1 MYRELLIE
9 IGCEELPASWMPP
22 LVGQLGACV
31 GARLEE
37 ARLACPTPPE
47 AFATP
52 RRLAVRAAR
61 VADRQPDLEETLTGP
76 PVRAAF
82 TPAGDPTPAA
92 TGFARKHGVAVDRL
106 IRIETPKGTYIAHR
120 RRQRGRAARSVLG
133 GVLAAT
139 LRDLAFPKQMHWD
152 ARLDDGRG
160 DLPFGRPIRWL
171 VFLFGGRVVPF
182 VIGRTPE
189 AAARGVAPIRAGS
202 ATRGHRFFARD
213 GRPGRPVRVGS
224 FDEYRKALKRRYVLL
239 TRDERRARLEKKLE
253 TQAKRLGGAVGGA
266 GGAASLLDEVPDLV
280 EYPSVVAGRFPDEFL
295 SLPEEVLKTTM
306 IHHQHYFPVTAGD
319 GRLTEHF
326 LAVTNVPKDNV
337 PAIARN
343 AERVLVA
350 RLRDARFFW
359 EADRGA
365 PLDSRLDRLDTLRF
379 HAKLGSYL
387 AKARRIEKLAA
398 AVARD
403 AFGAPAAVGPAARA
417 ALLAKADLTT
427 DMVGEFPELQGVMGG
442 IYARE
447 DGEPEDVW
455 RAVYHHYRP
464 VGVTADAQPGPDE
477 LGAAGVSWAA
487 VALADKLDTLVG
499 LFRAGERPRGAR
511 DPFGLRRQAHGV
523 FAILVD
529 LPELTGLAARPD
541 LGGLV
546 AAAEAAHGGADESAH
561 GAGRGAVLHPDEVGP
576 RRIRPRESA
585 QGAAADGAGG
595 GAALSPAELG
605 RRRIRPSEAAHGG
618 AGAAGRESLDG
629 GPRASASEPEALDR
643 LQQFLLE
650 RLRFVLEQRGH
661 DVRNVRAVTQ
671 PWPTWRAVVPLDARR
686 KLEALSGFTGSA
698 DFQQLAALF
707 KRVRNI
713 ARELPDAE
721 LADVEAGRVAVSDAP
736 PEPAE
741 AALAAEFDRRRPAIE
756 AAVEAGA
763 DYHAA
768 FAEAAAFGPAV
779 DRFFTDVLV
788 MAGDPDLRRRRLA
801 LLKRLD
807 HLILQLAD
815 VSALVKDAD

>member
-22 LVGQLGACV
+22 LVRQLGDCV
-31 GARLEE
+31 GARLEA

-61 VADRQPDLEETLTGP
+61 VAERQPDLEETLTGP
-76 PVRAAF
+76 PLRAAF
-82 TPAGDPTPAA
+82 TDGGEPTRAA
-92 TGFARKHGVAVDRL
+92 AGFARKHGVPVDRL
-106 IRIETPKGTYIAHR
+106 IRIDTPKGIYLAHR
-120 RRQRGRAARSVLG
+120 RRQRGQAARSVLG

-160 DLPFGRPIRWL
+160 DLPFGRPVRWL

-202 ATRGHRFFARD
+202 ATRGHRFFSRD

-224 FDEYRKALKRRYVLL
+224 FAEYRKTLKRHYVLL
-239 TRDERRARLEKKLE
+239 TREERRARIAKKLE
-253 TQAKRLGGAVGGA
+253 TQAKRLGGVVGGA
-266 GGAASLLDEVPDLV
+266 GGAGSLLDEVPDLV
-280 EYPSVVAGRFPDEFL
+280 EYPSVVAGRFPEEFL
-295 SLPEEVLKTTM
+295 ALPEEVLKTTM
-306 IHHQHYFPVTAGD
+306 IHHQHYFPVATGD

-343 AERVLVA
+343 SERVLVA

-365 PLDSRLDRLDTLRF
+365 PLASRLERLDTLRF

-387 AKARRIEKLAA
+387 AKARRIEKLAS
-398 AVARD
+398 AVAGD
-403 AFGAPAAVGPAARA
+403 AFGAPAQVAHAARA

-447 DGEPEDVW
+447 DGEAEEVW
-455 RAVYHHYRP
+455 RAVYHHYLP
-464 VGVTADAQPGPDE
+464 IGVTADAPPQPDD
-477 LGAAGVSWAA
+477 LGRAGISWAA

-523 FAILVD
+523 FGILVD
-529 LPELTGLAARPD
+529 LPELAGLTARPD

-546 AAAEAAHGGADESAH
+546 AAAEAAHGETDAA
-561 GAGRGAVLHPDEVGP
+561 RRVGN
-576 RRIRPRESA
+576 
-585 QGAAADGAGG
+585 
-595 GAALSPAELG
+595 
-605 RRRIRPSEAAHGG
+605 EAAHE
-618 AGAAGRESLDG
+618 AG
-629 GPRASASEPEALDR
+629 PASATEPEAMER

-671 PWPTWRAVVPLDARR
+671 PWPSWRAVVPLDARR
-686 KLEALSGFTGSA
+686 KLEALPGFTGSA
-698 DFQQLAALF
+698 DFLQLAALF
-707 KRVRNI
+707 KRVRTI

-721 LADVEAGRVAVSDAP
+721 LADVEAGRAAVSDEP

-741 AALAAEFDRRRPAIE
+741 GALTAELERRRPAIA
-756 AAVEAGA
+756 AAVAAGS

-788 MAGDPDLRRRRLA
+788 MAGDPDLRRRRLT
-801 LLKRLD
+801 LLKRLE

>member
-22 LVGQLGACV
+22 LVRQLGACV
-31 GARLEE
+31 GGQLE
-37 ARLACPTPPE
+37 AVRLACPAPPA

-52 RRLAVRAAR
+52 RRLAVHAAR
-61 VADRQPDLEETLTGP
+61 VADRQPDLEETVTGP

-82 TPAGDPTPAA
+82 NDAGEPTPAA
-92 TGFARKHGVAVDRL
+92 AGFARKHGVAVDRL
-106 IRIETPKGTYIAHR
+106 IRVETPKGTYLAHR

-133 GVLAAT
+133 DVLAAT

-224 FDEYRKALKRRYVLL
+224 FAEYRTTLKRHYVLL
-239 TRDERRARLEKKLE
+239 SREERRARIAKKLE
-253 TQAKRLGGAVGGA
+253 TQAKRLGGVVGGA

-280 EYPSVVAGRFPDEFL
+280 EYPSVVAGRFPEEFL
-295 SLPEEVLKTTM
+295 ALPEEVLKTTM
-306 IHHQHYFPVTAGD
+306 IHHQHYFPVAAGD

-343 AERVLVA
+343 SERVLVA

-387 AKARRIEKLAA
+387 DKARRIEKLAA
-398 AVARD
+398 AVAGD
-403 AFGAPAAVGPAARA
+403 AFGAPAAIDQAARA
-417 ALLAKADLTT
+417 ARLAKADLTT

-447 DGEPEDVW
+447 DGEPEEVW
-455 RAVYHHYRP
+455 RAVYHHYLP
-464 VGVTADAQPGPDE
+464 IGVTADAPPQPAD
-477 LGAAGVSWAA
+477 LGRAAVSWAA

-523 FAILVD
+523 FVILVD
-529 LPELTGLAARPD
+529 LPELTGLTARPD
-541 LGGLV
+541 LGRLV
-546 AAAEAAHGGADESAH
+546 SAAEAAHEAGQESA
-561 GAGRGAVLHPDEVGP
+561 A
-576 RRIRPRESA
+576 
-585 QGAAADGAGG
+585 
-595 GAALSPAELG
+595 
-605 RRRIRPSEAAHGG
+605 
-618 AGAAGRESLDG
+618 
-629 GPRASASEPEALDR
+629 EPEAVER

-671 PWPTWRAVVPLDARR
+671 PWPSWRAVVPLDARR
-686 KLEALSGFTGSA
+686 KLEALPRFTGSA
-698 DFQQLAALF
+698 DFQQLAVLF

-713 ARELPDAE
+713 ARALPDAE
-721 LADVEAGRVAVSDAP
+721 LADVEAGRATVSDEV

-741 AALAAEFDRRRPAIE
+741 AGLAAELERRRPAIA
-756 AAVEAGA
+756 AAVAAGT
-763 DYHAA
+763 DYSAA

-788 MAGDPDLRRRRLA
+788 MAGDPDLRRRRLV
-801 LLKRLD
+801 LLKRLE

-815 VSALVKDAD
+815 VSALVKEGE

>member
-22 LVGQLGACV
+22 LVEQFGACV

-120 RRQRGRAARSVLG
+120 RRQRGQAARSVLG

-253 TQAKRLGGAVGGA
+253 TQAKRLGGVVGGV

-280 EYPSVVAGRFPDEFL
+280 EYPSVVAGRFPEEFL

-398 AVARD
+398 AVAGD
-403 AFGAPAAVGPAARA
+403 AFGAPAAVGHAARA

-447 DGEPEDVW
+447 DGEPEEVW

-477 LGAAGVSWAA
+477 LGAAGASWAA

-523 FAILVD
+523 FTILVD

-546 AAAEAAHGGADESAH
+546 AAAEAAHGAADESASSAAGGTSR
-561 GAGRGAVLHPDEVGP
+561 GAGRDAAPAPPVEPGRQRGRGGKAAGGAG
-576 RRIRPRESA
+576 REA
-585 QGAAADGAGG
+585 AGG
-595 GAALSPAELG
+595 GP
-605 RRRIRPSEAAHGG
+605 G
-618 AGAAGRESLDG
+618 ASSG
-629 GPRASASEPEALDR
+629 EPEAIYR

-671 PWPTWRAVVPLDARR
+671 PWPSWRAVVPLDARR

-741 AALAAEFDRRRPAIE
+741 AALAAELDRRRPAIA
-756 AAVEAGA
+756 AAVAAGT

-788 MAGDPDLRRRRLA
+788 MAGEPDLRRRRLA
-801 LLKRLD
+801 LLKRLE

-815 VSALVKDAD
+815 VSALVKDAE

>member
-1 MYRELLIE
+1 MRDVMYRELLIE

-22 LVGQLGACV
+22 LVRQLGKSL
-31 GARLEE
+31 GAQLE
-37 ARLACPTPPE
+37 AVRLACPAPPA

-52 RRLAVRAAR
+52 RRLAVHALR
-61 VADRQPDLEETLTGP
+61 VEDRQPDLEETVTGP

-82 TPAGDPTPAA
+82 TDAGEPTRAA
-92 TGFARKHGVAVDRL
+92 LGFARKQGVSVDRL
-106 IRIETPKGTYIAHR
+106 VRIDTPKGTYLAHR
-120 RRQRGRAARSVLG
+120 SRQRGRAARSVLG
-133 GVLAAT
+133 GVLAGT

-202 ATRGHRFFARD
+202 ATRGHRFFSRD

-224 FDEYRKALKRRYVLL
+224 FADYRKTLKRHYVLL
-239 TRDERRARLEKKLE
+239 SREERRARIAKKLE
-253 TQAKRLGGAVGGA
+253 TQAKGVGGVVEGA

-295 SLPEEVLKTTM
+295 ALPDEVLKTTM
-306 IHHQHYFPVTAGD
+306 IHHQHYFPVATGD

-343 AERVLVA
+343 SERVLVA

-365 PLDSRLDRLDTLRF
+365 ALDSRLDRLDTLRF

-387 AKARRIEKLAA
+387 DKARRIEKLAA
-398 AVARD
+398 AVAGD
-403 AFGAPAAVGPAARA
+403 AFGAPAAVGHAARA
-417 ALLAKADLTT
+417 ARLAKADLTT

-447 DGEPEDVW
+447 DGEPEEVW
-455 RAVYHHYRP
+455 RAVYHHYLP
-464 VGVTADAQPGPDE
+464 IGVTADAPPRPDDV
-477 LGAAGVSWAA
+477 GGAGVSWAA

-529 LPELTGLAARPD
+529 LPEVTGLTARPN
-541 LGGLV
+541 LGHLV
-546 AAAEAAHGGADESAH
+546 AAAEAAHDSGRVA
-561 GAGRGAVLHPDEVGP
+561 AGDAARAAVSPPAEPGQRRRSRGAASGTGP
-576 RRIRPRESA
+576 
-585 QGAAADGAGG
+585 GAVDGPEHKAADG
-595 GAALSPAELG
+595 GAHAPVA
-605 RRRIRPSEAAHGG
+605 
-618 AGAAGRESLDG
+618 
-629 GPRASASEPEALDR
+629 EPEAIER

-671 PWPTWRAVVPLDARR
+671 PWPSWRAVVPLDARR
-686 KLEALSGFTGSA
+686 KLEALAGFTGST

-721 LADVEAGRVAVSDAP
+721 LADVEAGRAAVSDEP

-741 AALAAEFDRRRPAIE
+741 GALAAELDRRRPAIA
-756 AAVEAGA
+756 AAVAAGT

-801 LLKRLD
+801 LLKRLE

-815 VSALVKDAD
+815 VSALVRDAD

>member
-22 LVGQLGACV
+22 LVRQLGKSL
-31 GARLEE
+31 GAQLEA
-37 ARLACPTPPE
+37 ARLACPAQPA

-52 RRLAVRAAR
+52 RRLAVHAPR
-61 VADRQPDLEETLTGP
+61 VEDRQPDLEETVTGP

-82 TPAGDPTPAA
+82 TDAGEPTRAA
-92 TGFARKHGVAVDRL
+92 LGFARKQGVAVDRL
-106 IRIETPKGTYIAHR
+106 IRIDTPRGTYLAHR
-120 RRQRGRAARSVLG
+120 RRQRGQAARSVLG

-139 LRDLAFPKQMHWD
+139 LRDIAFPKQMHWD

-202 ATRGHRFFARD
+202 ATRGHRFFSRD

-224 FDEYRKALKRRYVLL
+224 FAEYRKTLKRHYVLL
-239 TRDERRARLEKKLE
+239 TREERRARIAKRLE
-253 TQAKRLGGAVGGA
+253 TQAKRLGGVVGGA
-266 GGAASLLDEVPDLV
+266 GSLLDEVPDLV
-280 EYPSVVAGRFPDEFL
+280 EYPSVVAGRFPEEFL
-295 SLPEEVLKTTM
+295 ALPDEVLKTTM
-306 IHHQHYFPVTAGD
+306 IHHQHYFPVAAGD

-337 PAIARN
+337 AAIARN
-343 AERVLVA
+343 SERVLVA

-365 PLDSRLDRLDTLRF
+365 PLDSRLGRLDTLRF
-379 HAKLGSYL
+379 HARLGSYL
-387 AKARRIEKLAA
+387 DKARRIEKLAA
-398 AVARD
+398 AVAAD
-403 AFGAPAAVGPAARA
+403 AFGAPAAVGHAARA
-417 ALLAKADLTT
+417 ARLAKADLTT
-427 DMVGEFPELQGVMGG
+427 DMVGELPELQGVMGG

-447 DGEPEDVW
+447 DGEPEEVW
-455 RAVYHHYRP
+455 RAVYHHYLP
-464 VGVTADAQPGPDE
+464 IGVTADAPPRPDD
-477 LGAAGVSWAA
+477 LGRAGVSWAA

-523 FAILVD
+523 FSILVG
-529 LPELTGLAARPD
+529 LPELTGLTARPD

-546 AAAEAAHGGADESAH
+546 AAAEAAHGGTDESAQGAAAVGAAH
-561 GAGRGAVLHPDEVGP
+561 GAGRGAALPPAAAG
-576 RRIRPRESA
+576 RRQTRPSR
-585 QGAAADGAGG
+585 AADG
-595 GAALSPAELG
+595 
-605 RRRIRPSEAAHGG
+605 AAHGG
-618 AGAAGRESLDG
+618 AGAAGREATDG
-629 GPRASASEPEALDR
+629 GGGASATEPEALDR

-671 PWPTWRAVVPLDARR
+671 PWPSWRAVVPLDARR
-686 KLEALSGFTGSA
+686 KLEALPRFTGSA

-721 LADVEAGRVAVSDAP
+721 LADVEAGRAAVSDEP

-741 AALAAEFDRRRPAIE
+741 AALAAELERRRPAIA
-756 AAVEAGA
+756 AAVAAGT
-763 DYHAA
+763 DYHAGLRGGGGVRPRRRPLLHRRA
-768 FAEAAAFGPAV
+768 RHGRRPGPAAPAPRPAEAARAPHPA
-779 DRFFTDVLV
+779 
-788 MAGDPDLRRRRLA
+788 ARRRL
-801 LLKRLD
+801 RPGEG
-807 HLILQLAD
+807 HGLATT
-815 VSALVKDAD
+815 ARGP

>member
-9 IGCEELPASWMPP
+9 IGCEELPASWLPP
-22 LVGQLGACV
+22 LVQQLGACV
-31 GARLEE
+31 GARLEA

-47 AFATP
+47 SFATP

-61 VADRQPDLEETLTGP
+61 VAERQPDIEETLTGP
-76 PVRAAF
+76 PLRAAL
-82 TPAGDPTPAA
+82 TAGGEDPTPAA
-92 TGFARKHGVAVDRL
+92 LGFARKHGVAVNRL
-106 IRIETPKGTYIAHR
+106 IRIETPKGTYLAHR
-120 RRQRGRAARSVLG
+120 RRQRGKAARTVLG

-160 DLPFGRPIRWL
+160 DLLFGRPIRWL

-189 AAARGVAPIRAGS
+189 AEARGVAPIRAGS
-202 ATRGHRFFARD
+202 TTRGHRFFARE

-224 FDEYRKALKRRYVLL
+224 FAEYRKTLKRHYVLL
-239 TRDERRARLEKKLE
+239 SREDRRARIAKKLE
-253 TQAKRLGGAVGGA
+253 SNAKRVGGIVGGA
-266 GGAASLLDEVPDLV
+266 GGATSLLDEVPDLV
-280 EYPSVVAGRFPDEFL
+280 EYPSVVTGRFPEEFL
-295 SLPEEVLKTTM
+295 ALPDEVLKTTM
-306 IHHQHYFPVTAGD
+306 IHHQHYFPVATSD

-326 LAVTNVPKDNV
+326 LAVTNVPQDNV

-343 AERVLVA
+343 SERVLVA

-359 EADRGA
+359 GADRRA
-365 PLDSRLDRLDTLRF
+365 PLASRLDRLDTLRF

-387 AKARRIEKLAA
+387 AKARRIEGLAGVLA
-398 AVARD
+398 GE
-403 AFGAPAAVGPAARA
+403 AFGAPAQVDHAARA
-417 ALLAKADLTT
+417 ARLAKADLTT

-447 DGEPEDVW
+447 DGEPEEVW
-455 RAVYHHYRP
+455 RAIYHHYLP
-464 VGVTADAQPGPDE
+464 IGVTADAPPRPGD
-477 LGAAGVSWAA
+477 LGRAGISWAA
-487 VALADKLDTLVG
+487 TALADKLDTLVG
-499 LFRAGERPRGAR
+499 LFQAGEQPRGAR

-523 FAILVD
+523 FGILVD
-529 LPELTGLAARPD
+529 LPELTGLTARPD
-541 LGGLV
+541 LGRLV
-546 AAAEAAHGGADESAH
+546 AAGEAAHEAAHGGGHESAT
-561 GAGRGAVLHPDEVGP
+561 APEVT
-576 RRIRPRESA
+576 E
-585 QGAAADGAGG
+585 
-595 GAALSPAELG
+595 
-605 RRRIRPSEAAHGG
+605 
-618 AGAAGRESLDG
+618 
-629 GPRASASEPEALDR
+629 R

-671 PWPTWRAVVPLDARR
+671 PWPSWRAVTPLDARR
-686 KLEALSGFTGSA
+686 KLEALPGFTGSTE
-698 DFQQLAALF
+698 FQQLAALF

-713 ARELPDAE
+713 ARELSDAE
-721 LADVEAGRVAVSDAP
+721 LGDVEAGRAAVSDDA

-741 AALAAEFDRRRPAIE
+741 AALAAELERRRPAIA
-756 AAVEAGA
+756 AAVAAGT

-801 LLKRLD
+801 LLKRLER
-807 HLILQLAD
+807 LILQLAD
-815 VSALVKDAD
+815 VSALVKEAD

>member
-1 MYRELLIE
+1 M
-9 IGCEELPASWMPP
+9 
-22 LVGQLGACV
+22 
-31 GARLEE
+31 
-37 ARLACPTPPE
+37 
-47 AFATP
+47 
-52 RRLAVRAAR
+52 
-61 VADRQPDLEETLTGP
+61 
-76 PVRAAF
+76 
-82 TPAGDPTPAA
+82 
-92 TGFARKHGVAVDRL
+92 
-106 IRIETPKGTYIAHR
+106 
-120 RRQRGRAARSVLG
+120 LG

-139 LRDLAFPKQMHWD
+139 LRDIAFPKQMHWD

-202 ATRGHRFFARD
+202 ATRGHRFFSRD

-224 FDEYRKALKRRYVLL
+224 FAEYRKTLKRHYVLL
-239 TRDERRARLEKKLE
+239 SREERRARIAKKLE
-253 TQAKRLGGAVGGA
+253 TQANRVGGVVEGA

-280 EYPSVVAGRFPDEFL
+280 EYPSVVAGRFPEEFL
-295 SLPEEVLKTTM
+295 ALPEEVLKTTM
-306 IHHQHYFPVTAGD
+306 IHHQHYFPVAAGD

-337 PAIARN
+337 AAIARN
-343 AERVLVA
+343 SERVLVA

-387 AKARRIEKLAA
+387 DKARRIEKLAA
-398 AVARD
+398 AVAAD
-403 AFGAPAAVGPAARA
+403 AFGAPAAVDHAARA
-417 ALLAKADLTT
+417 ARLAKADLTT
-427 DMVGEFPELQGVMGG
+427 DMVGELPELQGVMGG

-447 DGEPEDVW
+447 DGEPEEVW
-455 RAVYHHYRP
+455 RAVYHHYLP
-464 VGVTADAQPGPDE
+464 IGVTADAPPRSDD
-477 LGAAGVSWAA
+477 LGRAGVSWAA

-523 FAILVD
+523 FSILVG
-529 LPELTGLAARPD
+529 LPELTGLDARPD

-546 AAAEAAHGGADESAH
+546 SAAEAAHGAANGAEQDAGHESTT
-561 GAGRGAVLHPDEVGP
+561 
-576 RRIRPRESA
+576 
-585 QGAAADGAGG
+585 
-595 GAALSPAELG
+595 
-605 RRRIRPSEAAHGG
+605 
-618 AGAAGRESLDG
+618 
-629 GPRASASEPEALDR
+629 EPEVMER

-671 PWPTWRAVVPLDARR
+671 SWPSWRAVTPLDARR
-686 KLEALSGFTGSA
+686 KLEALPRFSGSA
-698 DFQQLAALF
+698 GFQQLAALF
-707 KRVRNI
+707 KRIRNI
-713 ARELPDAE
+713 ARELPDTE
-721 LADVEAGRVAVSDAP
+721 FVEVEAGRATTSDASI
-736 PEPAE
+736 EPAE
-741 AALAAEFDRRRPAIE
+741 RALWDELEQRGPVIRTAAAA
-756 AAVEAGA
+756 GT
-763 DYHAA
+763 DYHEA

-788 MAGDPDLRRRRLA
+788 MADDLNVRRRRLA
-801 LLKRLD
+801 LLKRLER
-807 HLILQLAD
+807 LILQLAD

>member
-22 LVGQLGACV
+22 LVRQLGECL
-31 GARLEE
+31 GAQLEA

-82 TPAGDPTPAA
+82 TGGGEPTRAA
-92 TGFARKHGVAVDRL
+92 VGFARKHGVAVDRL
-106 IRIETPKGTYIAHR
+106 IRIDTPKGTYLAHR
-120 RRQRGRAARSVLG
+120 RRQRGQAARSVLG

-139 LRDLAFPKQMHWD
+139 LRGLAFPKQMHWD

-202 ATRGHRFFARD
+202 ATRGHRFFSRD

-224 FDEYRKALKRRYVLL
+224 FADYRKTLKRHYVLL
-239 TRDERRARLEKKLE
+239 TREERRARIAKKLE
-253 TQAKRLGGAVGGA
+253 TQAKRVGGVVGGA

-280 EYPSVVAGRFPDEFL
+280 EYPSVVAGRFPEEFL
-295 SLPEEVLKTTM
+295 ALPDEVLKTTM
-306 IHHQHYFPVTAGD
+306 IHHQHYFPVATGD
-319 GRLTEHF
+319 GRLTGHF

-343 AERVLVA
+343 SERVLVA

-387 AKARRIEKLAA
+387 DKARRIERLAA
-398 AVARD
+398 AVAGD
-403 AFGAPAAVGPAARA
+403 AFGAPAAVGHATRAAR
-417 ALLAKADLTT
+417 LAKADLTT

-447 DGEPEDVW
+447 DGEPEEVW
-455 RAVYHHYRP
+455 RAVYHHYLP
-464 VGVTADAQPGPDE
+464 IGVTADAPPRPDD
-477 LGAAGVSWAA
+477 LGGAGTSWAA

-546 AAAEAAHGGADESAH
+546 SAAESAHGTADESPKGGADGAD
-561 GAGRGAVLHPDEVGP
+561 GAGRGAALPPTE
-576 RRIRPRESA
+576 
-585 QGAAADGAGG
+585 AGR
-595 GAALSPAELG
+595 G
-605 RRRIRPSEAAHGG
+605 RTRPSKAANGAAHGG
-618 AGAAGRESLDG
+618 AGAVAREATDG
-629 GPRASASEPEALDR
+629 GGGASATEPEALDR

-671 PWPTWRAVVPLDARR
+671 PWPSWRAVAPLDARR
-686 KLEALSGFTGSA
+686 KLEALAGFTGSA

-721 LADVEAGRVAVSDAP
+721 LADVEAGRAAVSGEP

-741 AALAAEFDRRRPAIE
+741 AALAAELDRRRPAIA
-756 AAVEAGA
+756 AAVAAGS

-788 MAGDPDLRRRRLA
+788 MAGDPGLRRRRLV
-801 LLKRLD
+801 LLKRLE

-815 VSALVKDAD
+815 VSALVRDAG

>member
-1 MYRELLIE
+1 MHRELLIE

-22 LVGQLGACV
+22 LVRQLGACV
-31 GARLEE
+31 GARLEA
-37 ARLACPTPPE
+37 ARLAYPTPPE

-52 RRLAVRAAR
+52 RRLVVRAAR
-61 VADRQPDLEETLTGP
+61 VAERQPDLEETVTGP

-82 TPAGDPTPAA
+82 TDTGEPTRAA
-92 TGFARKHGVAVDRL
+92 AGFARKQGVAVDRL
-106 IRIETPKGTYIAHR
+106 VRIDTPKGTYLAHR
-120 RRQRGRAARSVLG
+120 RRQRGKAARSVLG

-202 ATRGHRFFARD
+202 STRGHRFFSRD

-224 FDEYRKALKRRYVLL
+224 FAEYRKTLKRHYVLL
-239 TRDERRARLEKKLE
+239 TREERRARIARKLE
-253 TQAKRLGGAVGGA
+253 TQAKRLGGMVGVA

-280 EYPSVVAGRFPDEFL
+280 EYPSVVAGRFPEEFL
-295 SLPEEVLKTTM
+295 ALPEEVLKTTM
-306 IHHQHYFPVTAGD
+306 IHHQHYFPVATGD
-319 GRLTEHF
+319 GRLTGHF

-343 AERVLVA
+343 SERVLVA

-365 PLDSRLDRLDTLRF
+365 PLGSRLDRLDTLRF

-387 AKARRIEKLAA
+387 DKARRIEKLAA
-398 AVARD
+398 AVAAD
-403 AFGAPAAVGPAARA
+403 AFGAPATVGHAARA
-417 ALLAKADLTT
+417 ARLAKADLTT

-447 DGEPEDVW
+447 DGESEEVW
-455 RAVYHHYRP
+455 RAVYHHYLP
-464 VGVTADAQPGPDE
+464 IGVTADAPPRPDD
-477 LGAAGVSWAA
+477 LGGAGTSWAA

-529 LPELTGLAARPD
+529 LPELTGLTARPD
-541 LGGLV
+541 LGHLV
-546 AAAEAAHGGADESAH
+546 AAAEAAHEGERDAANDAREAGQES
-561 GAGRGAVLHPDEVGP
+561 GT
-576 RRIRPRESA
+576 
-585 QGAAADGAGG
+585 
-595 GAALSPAELG
+595 
-605 RRRIRPSEAAHGG
+605 
-618 AGAAGRESLDG
+618 
-629 GPRASASEPEALDR
+629 EPEAVER

-671 PWPTWRAVVPLDARR
+671 PWPSWRAVVPLDARR
-686 KLEALSGFTGSA
+686 KLEALAAFTGST

-721 LADVEAGRVAVSDAP
+721 LADVEAGRAAVSDEP

-741 AALAAEFDRRRPAIE
+741 AALAAELERRRPAIS
-756 AAVEAGA
+756 AAVAAGT

-788 MAGDPDLRRRRLA
+788 MAGDPDLRRRRLV
-801 LLKRLD
+801 LLKRLE

>member
-9 IGCEELPASWMPP
+9 IGCEELPASWLPP
-22 LVGQLGACV
+22 LVRQLGACV
-31 GARLEE
+31 GARLEA

-47 AFATP
+47 PFATP

-61 VADRQPDLEETLTGP
+61 VAERQPDLEETLTGP
-76 PVRAAF
+76 PVRAAL
-82 TPAGDPTPAA
+82 TAGGEPTPAA
-92 TGFARKHGVAVDRL
+92 LGFARKHGVSVNRL
-106 IRIETPKGTYIAHR
+106 IRIETPKGTYLAHR
-120 RRQRGRAARSVLG
+120 RRQRGQAARSVLG

-160 DLPFGRPIRWL
+160 DLPFGRPVRWL

-182 VIGRTPE
+182 VIDRTPE

-202 ATRGHRFFARD
+202 ATRGHRFFARE
-213 GRPGRPVRVGS
+213 GRAGRPVRVGS
-224 FDEYRKALKRRYVLL
+224 FDEYRKTLKRHYVLL
-239 TRDERRARLEKKLE
+239 SREERRTRIAKKLE
-253 TQAKRLGGAVGGA
+253 THAKRLGGAVGGA

-280 EYPSVVAGRFPDEFL
+280 EYPSVVAGRFPAEFL
-295 SLPEEVLKTTM
+295 ALPEEVLKTTM
-306 IHHQHYFPVTAGD
+306 IHHQHYFPVTAGN
-319 GRLTEHF
+319 GGLTEHF
-326 LAVTNVPKDNV
+326 LAVTNVPQDNV

-343 AERVLVA
+343 SERVLVA

-365 PLDSRLDRLDTLRF
+365 PLASRLDRLDTLRF

-387 AKARRIEKLAA
+387 VKARRIERLAA
-398 AVARD
+398 AVAGD
-403 AFGAPAAVGPAARA
+403 AFAAPAQVDHAARA

-447 DGEPEDVW
+447 DGEPEEVW
-455 RAVYHHYRP
+455 RAVYHHYLP
-464 VGVTADAQPGPDE
+464 IGVTADAPPRAED
-477 LGAAGVSWAA
+477 LGGAGVSWAA

-499 LFRAGERPRGAR
+499 LFQAGERPRGAR

-523 FAILVD
+523 FGILVD
-529 LPELTGLAARPD
+529 LPELTGLTARPD
-541 LGGLV
+541 LGLLV
-546 AAAEAAHGGADESAH
+546 SAAEAAHG
-561 GAGRGAVLHPDEVGP
+561 AG
-576 RRIRPRESA
+576 RESA
-585 QGAAADGAGG
+585 Q
-595 GAALSPAELG
+595 
-605 RRRIRPSEAAHGG
+605 EAAT
-618 AGAAGRESLDG
+618 
-629 GPRASASEPEALDR
+629 EPEVMER

-671 PWPTWRAVVPLDARR
+671 PWPSWRAVTPLDARR
-686 KLEALSGFTGSA
+686 KLEALPVFTGSA
-698 DFQQLAALF
+698 DFLRLATLF

-713 ARELPDAE
+713 AKELPDAE
-721 LADVEAGRVAVSDAP
+721 FADVEAGGAALSDDP
-736 PEPAE
+736 PELAE
-741 AALAAEFDRRRPAIE
+741 AALAAELERRRPAIA
-756 AAVEAGA
+756 AAVAAGS

-801 LLKRLD
+801 LLKRLE

>member
-9 IGCEELPASWMPP
+9 IGCEELPASWLPP
-22 LVGQLGACV
+22 LVRQLGA
-31 GARLEE
+31 GLGAQLEAARLE
-37 ARLACPTPPE
+37 CPAPPE

-52 RRLAVRAAR
+52 RRLAVRAPR
-61 VADRQPDLEETLTGP
+61 VAERQPDLEETVTGP

-82 TPAGDPTPAA
+82 TEGGEATPAA
-92 TGFARKHGVAVDRL
+92 VGFARKHGVAVDRL
-106 IRIETPKGTYIAHR
+106 VRLDTPKGTYLAHR

-133 GVLAAT
+133 GVLAAV

-160 DLPFGRPIRWL
+160 DLPFGRPVRWL

-239 TRDERRARLEKKLE
+239 SRDERRARIAKKIE
-253 TQAKRLGGAVGGA
+253 THAKRLGGVVGGA
-266 GGAASLLDEVPDLV
+266 GEAAPLLDEVPDLV
-280 EYPSVVAGRFPDEFL
+280 EYPSVVAGRFPREFL
-295 SLPEEVLKTTM
+295 ALPDEVLKTTM
-306 IHHQHYFPVTAGD
+306 IHHQHYFPVTSGD

-343 AERVLVA
+343 SERVLVA

-359 EADRGA
+359 EADRRA
-365 PLDSRLDRLDTLRF
+365 RLDSRLDRLDTLRF

-387 AKARRIEKLAA
+387 DKARRIEKLAA
-398 AVARD
+398 AVAGD
-403 AFGAPAAVGPAARA
+403 AFAAPAQVAHAARA
-417 ALLAKADLTT
+417 ARLAKADLTT

-447 DGEPEDVW
+447 DGEPEEVW
-455 RAVYHHYRP
+455 RAVYHHYLP
-464 VGVTADAQPGPDE
+464 VGVAADAPPRPDD

-523 FAILVD
+523 FGILVD
-529 LPELTGLAARPD
+529 LPELTGLTARPD
-541 LGGLV
+541 LGRLV
-546 AAAEAAHGGADESAH
+546 AAAEEAH
-561 GAGRGAVLHPDEVGP
+561 GAAEAHGASDEACRASDEV
-576 RRIRPRESA
+576 R
-585 QGAAADGAGG
+585 GAAAEQAPESAD
-595 GAALSPAELG
+595 AAE
-605 RRRIRPSEAAHGG
+605 
-618 AGAAGRESLDG
+618 
-629 GPRASASEPEALDR
+629 R

-671 PWPTWRAVVPLDARR
+671 PWPSWRAVAPLDARR
-686 KLEALSGFTGSA
+686 KLEALPGFTGSA
-698 DFQQLAALF
+698 EFQQLAALF

-713 ARELPDAE
+713 ARSLSDDEFADA
-721 LADVEAGRVAVSDAP
+721 EAGRAALSNDP

-741 AALAAEFDRRRPAIE
+741 AALAAELDRRRPAVA
-756 AAVEAGA
+756 AAVAAGT
-763 DYHAA
+763 DYRAA

-788 MAGDPDLRRRRLA
+788 MAGDPGLRRRRLV
-801 LLKRLD
+801 LLKRLER
-807 HLILQLAD
+807 LVLQLAD
-815 VSALVKDAD
+815 VSALV